1 MNTKPVLTAFL
12 AIALVFAVAAVA
24 VGFDVTQKAFA
35 DSNGNGPPYGCDA
48 SSQGFKSSHECKH
61 PPG

>member
-1 MNTKPVLTAFL
+1 MKTKSALTALL
-12 AIALVFAVAAVA
+12 AVVLVFAVAAVA
-24 VGFDVTQKAFA
+24 VGFEVTQKAFA
-35 DSNGNGPPYGCDA
+35 DSNGQGPPNGCSA